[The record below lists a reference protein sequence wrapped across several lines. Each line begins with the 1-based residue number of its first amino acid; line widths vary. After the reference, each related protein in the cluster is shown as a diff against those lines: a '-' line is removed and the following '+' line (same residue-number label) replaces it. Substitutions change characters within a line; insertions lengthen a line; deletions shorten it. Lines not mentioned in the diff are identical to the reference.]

1 MESDSCRV
9 RNGVRL
15 EGMITQLHPA
25 HPLIWRAGGHLQVGL
40 NDPVVFHDPTACQ
53 EDLLVALQ
61 SGARERDLHEV
72 IAQHGERDETL
83 AHLLARLGDRV
94 QHAPVA
100 LGLHRM
106 WAVRPQHTL
115 AEHGRLL
122 QALDTATVAVIG
134 DSPMSTQLLLVLAAS
149 GVRRLVHAPDPS
161 EPRCESRPPE
171 WHMRGAPSPASSPPI
186 DDLVSS
192 VYECEVRRA
201 DPTGAD
207 LCVICGYGPP
217 HPAQWVPLLRHDQ
230 PHLSMWSTSTGAV
243 VVGPLVVPGHTG
255 CLGCVHQHA
264 RDHHVDWA
272 LMCDQLWRRP
282 RLAATATDIAQASA
296 IAAEVVLRALT
307 AEQPQLPTV
316 FDRRVQVQGGSYRLF
331 EHRPHP
337 QCLCR
342 DAAAL
347 SAPRESATAAPPDRP
362 NARHKSD
369 AACAAPA

>member
-1 MESDSCRV
+1 MPPT
-9 RNGVRL
+9 RL
-15 EGMITQLHPA
+15 RQTRGMIAQLHPA

-40 NDPVVFHDPTACQ
+40 TNPVVFHDPTACQ

-61 SGARERDLHEV
+61 SGAREVDLREV
-72 IAQHGERDETL
+72 LTQYGEPEQTL
-83 AHLLARLGDRV
+83 SAMLHRLGDRV
-94 QHAPVA
+94 QHVPRA

-106 WAVRPQHTL
+106 WAVHPDQPL
-115 AEHGRLL
+115 AEHNRLMR
-122 QALDTATVAVIG
+122 ALDTSCVAVIG

-171 WHMRGAPSPASSPPI
+171 WHMRSAPSSASSPPI
-186 DDLVSS
+186 DDLISS
-192 VYECEVRRA
+192 LYECDVRRVA
-201 DPTGAD
+201 PTDAD
-207 LCVICGYGPP
+207 LSVICGYGPP

-243 VVGPLVVPGHTG
+243 VVGPLVVPGQTG

-282 RLAATATDIAQASA
+282 RLAAGASDIAQASA
-296 IAAEVVLRALT
+296 IAAQVVLRALT
-307 AEQPQLPTV
+307 ATPAQLPGV
-316 FDRRVQVQGGSYRLF
+316 FERRVQVMGGATRLF
-331 EHRPHP
+331 SHRPHP

-342 DAAAL
+342 DATEL
-347 SAPRESATAAPPDRP
+347 TAPPESASAAPHDRP
-362 NARHKSD
+362 SARHTTD
-369 AACAAPA
+369 AACVAPA